1 MKHYR
6 DKMLQALAKKWPILA
21 ICATIIG
28 LSYYTLISHYFR
40 LSRVVAEVGKQDAL
54 YTIESTIFDWK
65 INLRGPVTQPTQVGI
80 LAIDEKTLKQF
91 GSWPFSRR
99 YYEQAFRNLKSLGV
113 KWIGY
118 DVIFADDEVAGLP
131 DIESALEAMAASA
144 DPKTV
149 QASLELIQAAQA
161 TSPGDRS
168 FRAGMEAFQNIVM
181 GYFYFATKKEA
192 DLNLGQGQR
201 FQGMEQIA
209 NSAIQGIDMPKG
221 RRLEDY
227 LITKAHGLVGNTD
240 YLNHATTHFAFFN
253 NDADDDAI
261 NRWITLVANI
271 DGQLMP
277 SLGLKTVAE
286 YLNREIFVF
295 FNDNGIESLA
305 LINRDD
311 ESDSIEIPVDANG
324 KGRALINHRG
334 YGRAFY
340 HFSLGDAY
348 ANTFTAKERAALK
361 DGILLL
367 GGTAT
372 GTNDIRPNPFDPS
385 VDGVENHAA
394 FIDNVLTGRF
404 YKRPA
409 AIFTIER
416 SIILVVGILFTMLL
430 ISGSALLSGS
440 SVVVFLVGYYYF
452 DKIVWFDKGIWAYMF
467 LPCAQISLMFTTVT
481 LYQYITEERE
491 KKKVKGAFQHYLS
504 PEVIDQVL
512 DHPDQLRLGG
522 EKKELTVFFSD
533 VRGFTT
539 ISESLT
545 PEKLCELMNEYF
557 TPMTGIVLRSKGVL
571 DKYIGD
577 AIMAFWGAP
586 LQLENSA
593 VTACQASIDMLYAL
607 DKLREDFK
615 SKGFPDIDIG
625 IGLNTGPM
633 SVGNMGSGERFTY
646 TVMGDAVNLGSRLE
660 GLTKEYGIK
669 IMMSEFTHRKL
680 PQGLFFTRDLDDIR
694 VKGKNEPV
702 KVFHLMRPD
711 FLPSHD
717 QIQTFITHFEEGR
730 RHYTKQNWQESL
742 AAFSRCLDMKPDDKA
757 SAMYIE
763 RIEHYKDE
771 APGQSWDG
779 VYTFKH
785 K

>member
-201 FQGMEQIA
+201 FEGMEQIA

-295 FNDNGIESLA
+295 FNDNG
-305 LINRDD
+305 
-311 ESDSIEIPVDANG
+311 
-324 KGRALINHRG
+324 
-334 YGRAFY
+334 
-340 HFSLGDAY
+340 
-348 ANTFTAKERAALK
+348 
-361 DGILLL
+361 
-367 GGTAT
+367 
-372 GTNDIRPNPFDPS
+372 
-385 VDGVENHAA
+385 
-394 FIDNVLTGRF
+394 
-404 YKRPA
+404 
-409 AIFTIER
+409 
-416 SIILVVGILFTMLL
+416 
-430 ISGSALLSGS
+430 
-440 SVVVFLVGYYYF
+440 
-452 DKIVWFDKGIWAYMF
+452 
-467 LPCAQISLMFTTVT
+467 
-481 LYQYITEERE
+481 
-491 KKKVKGAFQHYLS
+491 
-504 PEVIDQVL
+504 
-512 DHPDQLRLGG
+512 
-522 EKKELTVFFSD
+522 
-533 VRGFTT
+533 
-539 ISESLT
+539 
-545 PEKLCELMNEYF
+545 
-557 TPMTGIVLRSKGVL
+557 
-571 DKYIGD
+571 
-577 AIMAFWGAP
+577 
-586 LQLENSA
+586 
-593 VTACQASIDMLYAL
+593 
-607 DKLREDFK
+607 
-615 SKGFPDIDIG
+615 
-625 IGLNTGPM
+625 
-633 SVGNMGSGERFTY
+633 
-646 TVMGDAVNLGSRLE
+646 
-660 GLTKEYGIK
+660 
-669 IMMSEFTHRKL
+669 
-680 PQGLFFTRDLDDIR
+680 
-694 VKGKNEPV
+694 
-702 KVFHLMRPD
+702 
-711 FLPSHD
+711 
-717 QIQTFITHFEEGR
+717 
-730 RHYTKQNWQESL
+730 
-742 AAFSRCLDMKPDDKA
+742 
-757 SAMYIE
+757 
-763 RIEHYKDE
+763 
-771 APGQSWDG
+771 
-779 VYTFKH
+779 
-785 K
+785 